1 MERRQGLRRE
11 GVRHSPFSI
20 PHSQFRDVSPFSIF
34 NFQFRKSQP
43 DDTPVLPCAAG
54 PMPKISILGSTG
66 SVGVNTLAVV
76 DAFPDELSVVGLAAG
91 GNVELLAEQIERY
104 RPEVVSVR
112 SEGDVDR
119 LRDLVRYPLTIIP
132 GIEGACAVASLDSA
146 DAVIAAI
153 VGAAGIPPVYAAL
166 RAGKRVGIANKEVLV
181 AAGDVMTRAAREH
194 GGEILPVDSEHN
206 AVHQAIR
213 CGRHEEI
220 LRIILTASGG
230 PFLNRDLAT
239 FGEISIEAALAH
251 PTWKMGSK
259 ISIDSATMMN
269 KGLEVIEAH
278 HLFALPVDQIDITIH
293 PQSIVHSMVEYVDG
307 SIIAQLSTT
316 DMKFPI
322 QYALLYPER
331 VPAPFARLDLAQIR
345 TLEFLPVDPRR
356 FPAVDLAYAACR
368 EGGSMPA
375 VLNAA
380 NEIAVER
387 FLAGELPFVRIVDI
401 TGRVLDAHAGN
412 SEPIQSVEQ
421 ALYWDSWARVTA
433 RGIDVAD

>member
-1 MERRQGLRRE
+1 MR
-11 GVRHSPFSI
+11 S
-20 PHSQFRDVSPFSIF
+20 
-34 NFQFRKSQP
+34 
-43 DDTPVLPCAAG
+43 
-54 PMPKISILGSTG
+54 ISILGSTG
-66 SVGVNTLAVV
+66 SIGRSTLAVV
-76 DAFPDELSVVGLAAG
+76 DAFPEELRVVGLAAG
-91 GNVELLAEQIERY
+91 GNVELLAEQVRRY
-104 RPEVVSVR
+104 RPELVSVR
-112 SEGDVDR
+112 SADDAGR
-119 LRDLVRYPLTIIP
+119 LRALIGDGVEIIP
-132 GIEGACAVASLDSA
+132 GIEGACAVATLSSA

-153 VGAAGIPPVYAAL
+153 VGAAGIPPVYEAL

-213 CGRHEEI
+213 CGLHSEVQ
-220 LRIILTASGG
+220 RIILTASGG
-230 PFLNRDLAT
+230 PFLHRDLST
-239 FGEISIEAALAH
+239 FGDISIDAALAH
-251 PTWKMGSK
+251 PTWRMGNK

-278 HLFALPVDQIDITIH
+278 HLFSVPVDRIDITIH

-331 VPAPFARLDLAQIR
+331 VPAPFARLDLAKIR
-345 TLEFLPVDPRR
+345 NLEFLPVDPHR
-356 FPAVDLAYAACR
+356 FPAVELAYEAGR
-368 EGGSMPA
+368 PGGSMPA

-387 FLAGELPFVRIVDI
+387 FLSGELPFVGIVDI
-401 TGRVLDAHAGN
+401 VRRVLDRHAGQV
-412 SEPIQSVEQ
+412 SAIHSVDD
-421 ALYWDSWARVTA
+421 ALAWDGWARNEA
-433 RGIDVAD
+433 RGIDVAVRR